1 MAASLLLVAACGSGL
16 PSALPSLDITHPIAS
31 APSEAP
37 SEEPSAEPTKT
48 PKATAEATDQST
60 GEPTTEPTEETSVE
74 PSLSETTEPSE
85 VPSEAPGGHVI
96 TVFAGGGGQAVA
108 PGVAPTDAAFQR
120 PTGIAIEL
128 VPTTAGTH
136 YFEIVDANL
145 GILARINPYEQ
156 KILLRGRRRSAR
168 PARSRRSRQRWL
180 RTHVDVGRGYGEQPC
195 RDTRQQRE
203 LGDYRGQQF
212 GCRWISR

>member
-16 PSALPSLDITHPIAS
+16 PSCVAVAVDITHPIAS

-48 PKATAEATDQST
+48 PKATAEATDEST

-120 PTGIAIEL
+120 PTGIAIEAC
-128 VPTTAGTH
+128 PDHRWNA
-136 YFEIVDANL
+136 
-145 GILARINPYEQ
+145 
-156 KILLRGRRRSAR
+156 LLRNR
-168 PARSRRSRQRWL
+168 
-180 RTHVDVGRGYGEQPC
+180 
-195 RDTRQQRE
+195 
-203 LGDYRGQQF
+203 
-212 GCRWISR
+212 